1 MLALVAFGDVTWIL
15 SQVYTFTWESQIA
28 AGIYQPIELLITCS
42 VLQNMQNFIHFKDLS
57 ICRHSIPQVWT
68 PSCYFVNSH
77 FEIPLLPINQ
87 AFQKKKK
94 GIHCLKYQY
103 KSIDLASLP
112 RSTHRSTCCILLKQ
126 PVYSRLVPFKQFNL
140 RIFPRVRHVK
150 ICVNFFFTL
159 VIRELYVFFFFSA
172 LELGPPWVLWR
183 IHFIHWRTGNQTGLQ
198 KDLG

>member
-1 MLALVAFGDVTWIL
+1 
-15 SQVYTFTWESQIA
+15 
-28 AGIYQPIELLITCS
+28 
-42 VLQNMQNFIHFKDLS
+42 MQNFIHFKDLS

-77 FEIPLLPINQ
+77 FEKPLLPINQ

-150 ICVNFFFTL
+150 ICVNFFFFYLSNSRT
-159 VIRELYVFFFFSA
+159 VCFFFQHLS
-172 LELGPPWVLWR
+172 LVRLGYYDESISSIGGQAIKRDFKR
-183 IHFIHWRTGNQTGLQ
+183 I
-198 KDLG
+198 